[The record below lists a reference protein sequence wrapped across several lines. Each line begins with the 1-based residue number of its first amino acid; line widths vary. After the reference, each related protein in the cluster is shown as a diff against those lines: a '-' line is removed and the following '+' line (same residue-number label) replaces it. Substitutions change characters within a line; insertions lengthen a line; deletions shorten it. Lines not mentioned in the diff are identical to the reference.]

1 MPVNAL
7 IRCYTKY
14 IENITFDFMIKEI
27 KLESKITEVVCKIK
41 INYVYIEY
49 FNLCKG
55 DYYR

>member
-41 INYVYIEY
+41 INYVYIE
-49 FNLCKG
+49 
-55 DYYR
+55 

>member
-27 KLESKITEVVCKIK
+27 KLERKITEVVCKIK
-41 INYVYIEY
+41 INCDKILG
-49 FNLCKG
+49 FDLASFTC
-55 DYYR
+55 